1 MHNGGSKREAGEEG
15 GQDALVS
22 WCSALSATTGVPVD
36 SDSDSGTWDCIIVG
50 AGPAGL
56 NAALVLGRTRR
67 RVLVLDSA
75 QPRNYATH
83 EMHGVLGHDGLDPAD
98 LRARGRTELGRYG
111 VEVVTAEV
119 QEAEVLDGAVR
130 VTSSRG
136 ADLTRTVLLATG
148 ILDEVPDI
156 PGFAEVW
163 GTTAHTCP
171 YCDGFEHRDERLA
184 ILAAGARGEHLA
196 ILLRQWSEDVVLFS
210 NGPHGLDADQLARVQ
225 ALGIPI
231 IETPVVA
238 LDSDDGG
245 RLRRLRLDDGETLN
259 RDALFF
265 YVGWQFRNDVARRL
279 GCQLRDDGSIAVDS
293 SQGTTV
299 DRVYAA
305 GNCADPRALV
315 PAAAGAGANAAVAI
329 NACLSVEDADRA
341 VASFPRADARGR

>member
-1 MHNGGSKREAGEEG
+1 M
-15 GQDALVS
+15 
-22 WCSALSATTGVPVD
+22 D
-36 SDSDSGTWDCIIVG
+36 SDFDSGTWDCVIVG

-56 NAALVLGRTRR
+56 NAALVLGRARR

-119 QEAEVLDGAVR
+119 QDAEVLDGTVR

-148 ILDEVPDI
+148 ILDELPDI

-184 ILAAGARGEHLA
+184 ILARGARGEHLA
-196 ILLRQWSEDVVLFS
+196 ILLRQWSDDVVLLS

-245 RLRRLRLDDGETLN
+245 RLRRLRLDGGETLD

-293 SQGTTV
+293 SQATTV

-315 PAAAGAGANAAVAI
+315 PAAAGSGATAAVAI
-329 NACLSVEDADRA
+329 NTRLSVEDADYA
-341 VASFPRADARGR
+341 VRLPRAGARGPLSSTITRGRLR

>member
-1 MHNGGSKREAGEEG
+1 MDRN
-15 GQDALVS
+15 
-22 WCSALSATTGVPVD
+22 
-36 SDSDSGTWDCIIVG
+36 SDSGTWDCIIVG

-56 NAALVLGRTRR
+56 NAALVLGRARR
-67 RVLVLDSA
+67 RVVVLDSA

-98 LRARGRTELGRYG
+98 LRARGRMELGRYG

-119 QEAEVLDGAVR
+119 QDAEAIDGSVR

-136 ADLTRTVLLATG
+136 AELTRTVLLATG
-148 ILDEVPDI
+148 MLDEVPGI
-156 PGFAEVW
+156 RGFAEIW

-196 ILLRQWSEDVVLFS
+196 ILLRQWSDDVVLFS
-210 NGPHGLDADQLARVQ
+210 NGPHGLDAGQLARVQ

-231 IETPVVA
+231 VETPVVA
-238 LDSDDGG
+238 LDSDNGG
-245 RLRRLRLDDGETLN
+245 RLRRLRLDDGETLD
-259 RDALFF
+259 REALFF
-265 YVGWQFRNDVARRL
+265 YVGWRLRNEIACGL
-279 GCQLRDDGSIAVDS
+279 GCQLNDDGSIAVDS
-293 SQGTTV
+293 SQATTV

-315 PAAAGAGANAAVAI
+315 PAAAGSGATAAVAI
-329 NACLSVEDADRA
+329 NARLSMEDADRA
-341 VASFPRADARGR
+341 VTNFRAPTTEAR

>member
-1 MHNGGSKREAGEEG
+1 MNREATSP
-15 GQDALVS
+15 A
-22 WCSALSATTGVPVD
+22 
-36 SDSDSGTWDCIIVG
+36 WDCIVVG

-56 NAALVLGRTRR
+56 NAALVLGRARR

-75 QPRNYATH
+75 HPRNYATH

-98 LRARGRTELGRYG
+98 LRTRGRTELGRYG

-119 QEAEVLDGAVR
+119 HEAEALDSTVR

-163 GTTAHTCP
+163 GTSAHTCP

-196 ILLRQWSEDVVLFS
+196 ILLRQWSEDVVLLS

-245 RLRRLRLDDGETLN
+245 RLRRLRLDDGETLD

-293 SQGTTV
+293 SQATTI

-315 PAAAGAGANAAVAI
+315 PAAAGSGATAAVAI
-329 NACLSVEDADRA
+329 NARLSMEDADHA
-341 VASFPRADARGR
+341 VADSRAPRTGAR

>member
-1 MHNGGSKREAGEEG
+1 M
-15 GQDALVS
+15 D
-22 WCSALSATTGVPVD
+22 T
-36 SDSDSGTWDCIIVG
+36 DSGTWDCIIVG

-56 NAALVLGRTRR
+56 NAALVLGRGRR

-83 EMHGVLGHDGLDPAD
+83 EMHGVLGHDGLDPAN
-98 LRARGRTELGRYG
+98 LRARGRAELGRYG
-111 VEVVTAEV
+111 VDVVTAEV
-119 QEAEVLDGAVR
+119 QDAEALDRTVR
-130 VTSSRG
+130 LTSSRG

-148 ILDEVPDI
+148 MLDELPDI

-163 GTTAHTCP
+163 GISAHTCP

-196 ILLRQWSEDVVLFS
+196 ILLRQWSEDVVLMS
-210 NGPHGLDADQLARVQ
+210 NGPHGLDADQLARLQ

-238 LDSDDGG
+238 LASDSGG
-245 RLRRLRLDDGETLN
+245 YLRRLSLQDGETLD
-259 RDALFF
+259 RDAVFF
-265 YVGWQFRNDVARRL
+265 YVGWQLRNDLARRL
-279 GCQLRDDGSIAVDS
+279 GCRLHDDGSIAVDS
-293 SQGTTV
+293 SQATTV

-315 PAAAGAGANAAVAI
+315 PTAAGSGATAAVAI
-329 NACLSVEDADRA
+329 NARLSMEDADHAVTSSRA
-341 VASFPRADARGR
+341 PRTEVR

>member
-1 MHNGGSKREAGEEG
+1 M
-15 GQDALVS
+15 
-22 WCSALSATTGVPVD
+22 D

-67 RVLVLDSA
+67 RVLVFDSA

-119 QEAEVLDGAVR
+119 QEAEILDGTVR

-148 ILDEVPDI
+148 MLDEMPDI

-171 YCDGFEHRDERLA
+171 YCDGFEHRDKRLA

-196 ILLRQWSEDVVLFS
+196 ILLRQWSDDVVLLS

-231 IETPVVA
+231 IQTPVVA

-245 RLRRLRLDDGETLN
+245 RLRRLRLDEGETLD

-265 YVGWQFRNDVARRL
+265 YVGWQLRNDVARWL
-279 GCQLRDDGSIAVDS
+279 GCQLHDDGSIAVDS
-293 SQGTTV
+293 NQATTV

-315 PAAAGAGANAAVAI
+315 PAAAGSGATAAVAI
-329 NACLSVEDADRA
+329 NARLSVEDADHA
-341 VASFPRADARGR
+341 VASSRAGAGGTLSRAGRRAG